1 MTSESRAF
9 VALASGQLA
18 HQCKAGSISVLG
30 GGGKL
35 SFGDGKGSVAE
46 TAPVRTCGVVRD
58 AFANN
63 YCLRDPERQ
72 EHICLSLY
80 GQLFEGFDHGSAT
93 HFNGYIDG
101 QEITL
106 YDFAESDY
114 FSYTLVEP

>member
-9 VALASGQLA
+9 VALASGKLT
-18 HQCKAGSISVLG
+18 HQCKAGSISELG
-30 GGGKL
+30 GGEKFTFGK
-35 SFGDGKGSVAE
+35 GKGSVAE

-63 YCLRDPERQ
+63 YCLRGPEGQ